1 MKALRTFILEDDE
14 VMRTQ
19 MRAFVER
26 TPGLELI
33 GSSGDPVEAGS
44 VLAQHPADLVLLDI
58 QLPGLDGYT
67 FLSAMDAQPIVVVVS
82 GDASHAAKAFDHA
95 AVDFLYKPVSYARF
109 QKAMDRVKRTP
120 MAGSVMGP
128 TPSEDPSALDRIL
141 QLRCGS
147 KMVEVAIDQIELAQ
161 GMGNYVKLYIRGDGH
176 LLVTDTMTH
185 MEELLPKSH
194 FVRIHRSYIIA
205 LNAVRLVSSRRLE
218 WRKGELPLGTM
229 YKREALMA
237 FEGKR

>member
-1 MKALRTFILEDDE
+1 MRALRTFILEDDE
-14 VMRTQ
+14 VMCTQ
-19 MRAFVER
+19 LRAFVER
-26 TPGLELI
+26 TPGLELV

-67 FLSAMDAQPIVVVVS
+67 FLSSMDTQPIVVVVS
-82 GDASHAAKAFDHA
+82 GDAGHAAKAFDHA
-95 AVDFLYKPVSYARF
+95 AVDFLYKPVTYERF

-120 MAGSVMGP
+120 MAEAVLGAATAEV
-128 TPSEDPSALDRIL
+128 PSGLERVLH
-141 QLRCGS
+141 LRSGS
-147 KMVEVAIDQIELAQ
+147 KVVEVAVGQIELAQ
-161 GMGNYVKLYIRGDGH
+161 GMGNYVKLYIRNDGH

-205 LNAVRLVSSRRLE
+205 LDAVRSVTSRRIE

-229 YKREALMA
+229 YKREALLA
-237 FEGKR
+237 IEGKR